1 MIFMKKRKDGRYQS
15 SITITDP
22 LTNEKKRI
30 YVYGYTESE
39 VIRELNRVKLNNGK
53 ELLMPTFKEW
63 KNEWLNIKSEEVSNS
78 TISSYKDSLRLH
90 ISPILDKYK
99 LKDITP
105 SLIRTVLRN
114 IPTQRTKEYCYII
127 INAILNQALR
137 EDLIDKNPCINV
149 KKPKSKPKEASIITN
164 EEFNLLLNSAKNT
177 QFEIILRLAFD
188 TGMRRSEICALRWED
203 IDFNKNIIHVR
214 HAIKIDRYAPTIETR
229 FSIGEPKTDYGIRD
243 IALTGILK
251 LNLQKHQIQQKEFFK
266 NKNRILS
273 LKDFVFMSQHHSR
286 LGNFIQPD
294 NITHEFVKLK
304 RKAGIKSDIT
314 FKSFRHTCLT
324 SLAEANI
331 PAKAI
336 QAHAGHANAS
346 FTLNRYVHKTEQ
358 MTKSIAEYLNERNKK
373 LTSQ

>member
-1 MIFMKKRKDGRYQS
+1 MFMKKRKDGRYQS

-164 EEFNLLLNSAKNT
+164 EEFNMLLNSAKNT

-214 HAIKIDRYAPTIETR
+214 HAIKIDRYAPIETR

-251 LNLQKHQIQQKEFFK
+251 LNLQKHQIRQKEFFK

>member
-1 MIFMKKRKDGRYQS
+1 MKKRKDGRYQS
-15 SITITDP
+15 SVTLTDP
-22 LTNEKKRI
+22 LTNEKRRV
-30 YVYGYTESE
+30 YVYGYTEEE
-39 VIRELNRVKLNNGK
+39 VQRELNRVKLNNGK
-53 ELLMPTFKEW
+53 EILMPTFKEW
-63 KNEWLNIKSEEVSNS
+63 ADEWLKIKADDVSPT
-78 TISSYKDSLRLH
+78 TINSYKDSLRLH

-105 SLIRTVLRN
+105 SLVRVVLRN

-164 EEFNLLLNSAKNT
+164 EEFNMLLNSAKNT

-214 HAIKIDRYAPTIETR
+214 HAIKIDRYAPIETR

-251 LNLQKHQIQQKEFFK
+251 LNLQKHQIRQKEFFK

>member
-1 MIFMKKRKDGRYQS
+1 MKKRKDGRYQS
-15 SITITDP
+15 SVTITDP

-164 EEFNLLLNSAKNT
+164 EEFNMLLNSAKNT

-214 HAIKIDRYAPTIETR
+214 HAIKIDRYAPIETR

-251 LNLQKHQIQQKEFFK
+251 LNLQKHQIRQKEFFK

-273 LKDFVFMSQHHSR
+273 LKDFVFMSQYHSR

-346 FTLNRYVHKTEQ
+346 FTLNRYVHRTEKMEQ
-358 MTKSIAEYLNERNKK
+358 EVGDFLNKRNES
-373 LTSQ
+373 L

>member
-1 MIFMKKRKDGRYQS
+1 MKKRKDGRYQS
-15 SITITDP
+15 SVTIVDP

-164 EEFNLLLNSAKNT
+164 EEFNMLLNSAKNT

-214 HAIKIDRYAPTIETR
+214 HAIKID
-229 FSIGEPKTDYGIRD
+229 
-243 IALTGILK
+243 
-251 LNLQKHQIQQKEFFK
+251 
-266 NKNRILS
+266 
-273 LKDFVFMSQHHSR
+273 
-286 LGNFIQPD
+286 
-294 NITHEFVKLK
+294 
-304 RKAGIKSDIT
+304 
-314 FKSFRHTCLT
+314 
-324 SLAEANI
+324 
-331 PAKAI
+331 
-336 QAHAGHANAS
+336 
-346 FTLNRYVHKTEQ
+346 
-358 MTKSIAEYLNERNKK
+358 
-373 LTSQ
+373 

>member
-164 EEFNLLLNSAKNT
+164 EEFNMLLNSAKNT

-214 HAIKIDRYAPTIETR
+214 HAIKIDRYAPIETR

-251 LNLQKHQIQQKEFFK
+251 LNLQKHQIRQKEFFK

>member
-1 MIFMKKRKDGRYQS
+1 MKKRKDGRYQS
-15 SITITDP
+15 SVTITDP

-164 EEFNLLLNSAKNT
+164 EEFNMLLNSAKNT